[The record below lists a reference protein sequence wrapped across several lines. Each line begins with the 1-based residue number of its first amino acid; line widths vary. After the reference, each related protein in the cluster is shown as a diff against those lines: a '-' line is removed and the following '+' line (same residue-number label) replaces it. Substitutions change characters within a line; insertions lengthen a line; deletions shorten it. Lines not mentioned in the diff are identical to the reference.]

1 MTRIVNHQSRQY
13 KLHMNDILEPLN
25 AVYVTCICREMLTF
39 CIVYLSDLNLHALVL
54 FVVFFACM
62 LINLNFVVSYVID
75 FPSVVW

>member
-39 CIVYLSDLNLHALVL
+39 CIVYLSDLNLLALVL

>member
-1 MTRIVNHQSRQY
+1 VTRIVNHQSRQY

-54 FVVFFACM
+54 FVVFLRVC
-62 LINLNFVVSYVID
+62 
-75 FPSVVW
+75 